1 MSIIND
7 NDIKIMLECE
17 EKLIKKEEIF
27 NKINLDKEISE
38 FLKLKKELKKFI
50 NDGQNVSKIISNNFN
65 DLKKIDKEFNDYYSK
80 LDEIIRK
87 EAKDMTEK
95 DIKMLD
101 EAEIIK
107 ITEFEKNMVKLQKQ
121 IEENLNLFLELA
133 KNHKETNKKLKDKN
147 MEQTEEKITNFTEEV
162 KNLESSIEDIIKS
175 MSKSAKDIYV
185 LKRKEFEKNKK
196 VKMIIEWDIS
206 NDEKKA
212 LNKCLCGNLAQQERD
227 KIMDE
232 LSKNKISSCSTC
244 GRLIVKKI

>member
-7 NDIKIMLECE
+7 SDIKKMLECE
-17 EKLIKKEEIF
+17 EKLMKKEEIF

-38 FLKLKKELKKFI
+38 FLKLKQELQKFT

-65 DLKKIDKEFNDYYSK
+65 DLKKIDKEFNDYYGK

-133 KNHKETNKKLKDKN
+133 KNYKETDKKLKDKN
-147 MEQTEEKITNFTEEV
+147 MEQTKEKITIFTKEV
-162 KNLESSIEDIIKS
+162 KNLESSVADIIES
-175 MSKSAKDIYV
+175 MSKPLKDIYV
-185 LKRKEFEKNKK
+185 SKRKEFEKNKK
-196 VKMIIEWDIS
+196 AKMIIEWDIS

-212 LNKCLCGNLAQQERD
+212 LNKCLCGNLSQQERD
-227 KIMDE
+227 KIMVE
-232 LSKNKISSCSTC
+232 LSENKISSCSTC
-244 GRLIVKKI
+244 NRLIVKKI